1 MSHTPGPWFVDRDS
15 GNIMFER
22 SGLRRPLVLVITRF
36 EESATHDADK
46 KLIAAAPELLAAL
59 RAVTK
64 TDGPSI
70 AEFASAME
78 LLKKLE
84 GV

>member
-1 MSHTPGPWFVDRDS
+1 MSHTPGPWRWGNGSYLSLVGRAEGS
-15 GNIMFER
+15 GSRQVFFGEYGSELENEY
-22 SGLRRPLVLVITRF
+22 
-36 EESATHDADK
+36 DAR
-46 KLIAAAPELLAAL
+46 LIVHAPELLAAL

-64 TDGPSI
+64 TDGPND